1 MSGDEPKGIKTGPNE
16 WHDPLVRQEA
26 KRAATW
32 IGIIGLAALVVILI
46 QPILLIAAGA
56 LIAVMLDGGT
66 RLLGRVLPIG
76 RAWRLT
82 IVTLSVT
89 AFLLGTVVLGG
100 VEIANQVG
108 QLRESLTIQSERL
121 SAMLSRYELVP
132 NDLNL
137 AAVGQQLTQSAG
149 MITSMLG
156 AAFGGVTALFLIA
169 VIGLFLAI
177 EPGTYARG
185 TVWLFPRDRRDEMA
199 LLLDRV
205 GFTLR
210 RLFAGRLLG
219 MVIEGFLTWALLSL
233 GGVPVA
239 LLLGILSGILAF
251 IPNVGAFIT
260 GILMIAA
267 GFTGGVETGLW
278 AIGTYIVVQTFDGY
292 ILIPIVAKKT
302 VDLPPALT
310 LSMQVLFA
318 ALFGLIGLALAD
330 PLTATLKV
338 FLQRSAERERDE
350 HGARAGPEM
359 EMACEVEEDES
370 G

>member
-1 MSGDEPKGIKTGPNE
+1 MSDEPKGIKTGPNE

-32 IGIIGLAALVVILI
+32 IGIVGLAALIVILI
-46 QPILLIAAGA
+46 QPILLIVAGA
-56 LIAVMLDGGT
+56 LIAVMLDGGA
-66 RLLGRVLPIG
+66 RLLVRALPIG
-76 RAWRLT
+76 RGWRLT
-82 IVTLSVT
+82 IVTLAVT
-89 AFLLGTVVLGG
+89 GFLLGTVYLGG
-100 VEIANQVG
+100 VEIAAQVG
-108 QLRESLTIQSERL
+108 QLRESLTAQSARL
-121 SAMLSRYELVP
+121 SQLLSAYELVP

-137 AAVGQQLTQSAG
+137 AALGQQLTRSAG

-156 AAFGGVTALFLIA
+156 AAFGGVTSLFLIA

-177 EPGTYARG
+177 EPGTYTRG
-185 TVWLFPRDRRDEMA
+185 TVWLFPRDRRNEIA

-219 MVIEGFLTWALLSL
+219 MAVEGFLTWALLSL

-239 LLLGILSGILAF
+239 LLLGILSAILAF

-260 GILMIAA
+260 GILMVAA

-278 AIGTYIVVQTFDGY
+278 ALGTYVVVQTFDGY

-310 LSMQVLFA
+310 LSAQVLFA

-330 PLTATLKV
+330 PITAILKV
-338 FLQRSAERERDE
+338 VLQRSAEREREE
-350 HGARAGPEM
+350 HGAKPGPEV
-359 EMACEVEEDES
+359 EMAYEAGS
-370 G
+370 GGSG